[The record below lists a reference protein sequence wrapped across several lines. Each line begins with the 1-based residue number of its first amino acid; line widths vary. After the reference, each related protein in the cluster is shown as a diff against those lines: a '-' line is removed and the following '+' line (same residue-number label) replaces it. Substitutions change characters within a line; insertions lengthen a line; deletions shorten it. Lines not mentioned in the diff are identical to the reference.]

1 MLTLMKFLELLIK
14 MGMSY
19 QAADISDLTKTYIEF
34 VFFVVGLTYLFTK
47 KIVKAKKYLVKIYIA
62 KATNYIGKRI
72 CKLGKKI
79 VEKSMLF

>member
-1 MLTLMKFLELLIK
+1 MLTFLKLLELMIK
-14 MGMSY
+14 MSMSY
-19 QAADISDLTKTYIEF
+19 QSADISDLTKTYIEF
-34 VFFVVGLTYLFTK
+34 VFFVVELTYLFTK

-62 KATNYIGKRI
+62 KATNYIGKLI